1 MSNDYDTKDTIRGLR
16 AALRQMAAMR
26 DHIAAERDEA
36 RRDRDSAQAEVER
49 LTHIERHRSF
59 WAEVSTDP
67 RSGWCGE
74 HPRRVEAGTAGM
86 VGLDTKDGDDLC
98 LACELLAA
106 WAERDAAAA
115 HARHMQQALDNTFKD
130 RDAAHGDADRLRRTL
145 AVVLARFT
153 EPGHIG
159 AAGDC
164 LRTGWVQAELV
175 NEWRELVEVSRG

>member
-1 MSNDYDTKDTIRGLR
+1 MSDCDANDTIRGLR

-36 RRDRDSAQAEVER
+36 RAERDSMQADLARVGEWYSEAMKEIGK
-49 LTHIERHRSF
+49 LT
-59 WAEVSTDP
+59 
-67 RSGWCGE
+67 
-74 HPRRVEAGTAGM
+74 
-86 VGLDTKDGDDLC
+86 
-98 LACELLAA
+98 
-106 WAERDAAAA
+106 AERDAAAA

-130 RDAAHGDADRLRRTL
+130 RDAAQGDADRLRRTL

-153 EPGHIG
+153 EPGHLG

-175 NEWRELVEVSRG
+175 NEWRELVEATRD